1 MVRAWR
7 FASGSLEL
15 CRMSHACQR
24 RCPQLKAFAGPKP
37 TLNALALNSFLPH
50 GRGAEPG
57 LTCWNWACPLH
68 ASQRGRTSR
77 GTRHGQE
84 EGNRGSAQEGEWRR
98 RRRARPAGAKPTPST
113 PGAARA
119 ASQAQL
125 AVLGQYIKDLSFESP
140 GAPQSLQGPPANPQ
154 LKVSV
159 NVNAEPRAE
168 ETFEVVAAS
177 RGSRRAATG
186 GVIYNVELLYGGL
199 FRLRNIPQNLL
210 QPVLFIDCPTLL
222 FPFMRRVLADVTRD
236 GGFPPLMLDPIDFG
250 RLYRENM
257 ARGEGQASN

>member
-1 MVRAWR
+1 MAKKK
-7 FASGSLEL
+7 ASDDQPKKTNGD
-15 CRMSHACQR
+15 
-24 RCPQLKAFAGPKP
+24 GPSRQP
-37 TLNALALNSFLPH
+37 EE
-50 GRGAEPG
+50 RPG
-57 LTCWNWACPLH
+57 GIA
-68 ASQRGRTSR
+68 
-77 GTRHGQE
+77 
-84 EGNRGSAQEGEWRR
+84 
-98 RRRARPAGAKPTPST
+98 PAT

-125 AVLGQYIKDLSFESP
+125 AVLAQYIKDLSFESP
-140 GAPQSLQGPPANPQ
+140 GAPQSLQGPGQNPQ

-168 ETFEVVAAS
+168 ETFEVALHLDVHAKS
-177 RGSRRAATG
+177 DQ
-186 GVIYNVELLYGGL
+186 GVIYNVELVYGGV

-250 RLYRENM
+250 RLYAENLS
-257 ARGEGQASN
+257 RGEAGAEAAKN